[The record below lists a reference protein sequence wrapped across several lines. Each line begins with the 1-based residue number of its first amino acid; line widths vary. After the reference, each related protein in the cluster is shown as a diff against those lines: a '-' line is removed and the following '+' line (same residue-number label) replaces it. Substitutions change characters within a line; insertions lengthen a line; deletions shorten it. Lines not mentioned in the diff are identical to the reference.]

1 MLTEFEL
8 GDRVMMRKPHACGS
22 NTWTIIRTGADIKIK
37 CGQCGR
43 IVMMDR
49 ADFVRAAKKKLKPE
63 ERN

>member
-22 NTWTIIRTGADIKIK
+22 NTWTIIRTGADIKIR

-49 ADFVRAAKKKLKPE
+49 ADFVRAAKKKLQPE